1 MEDMAMSFAEGSG
14 TRRHTPSSELV
25 IRAMREFDELPT
37 LRITLDQAA
46 RLFSLDRET
55 CEDLLESLVEAH
67 LLEHDRAG
75 RYARHP
81 V

>member
-1 MEDMAMSFAEGSG
+1 MALLFAEGSG
-14 TRRHTPSSELV
+14 KRRHTTSSELV
-25 IRAMREFDELPT
+25 IRAMREFDELPA
-37 LRITLDQAA
+37 LRLTLDQAA

-75 RYARHP
+75 QYARYP

>member
-1 MEDMAMSFAEGSG
+1 MALLFAEGSG
-14 TRRHTPSSELV
+14 KRRHTTSSELV

-75 RYARHP
+75 QYARYP